1 MRAVIC
7 PAYLPNVAYFAYLTK
22 QGTSYFATDT
32 HYQKQTFRNRSE
44 IYGAN
49 GKLNLIIP
57 IIHKKQTFQLDQDVE
72 ISYEINWQKEHWKS
86 ICSAYRS
93 SPFFEYY
100 EADLAPFF
108 DKKTKSLFDLN
119 LSLIEKIMMLLELP
133 YSYQKISFHK
143 DKDQRID
150 ALSLNKSTKKSIFGF
165 SNQNFAYLTLA
176 LGTIFLLTSFLMQ
189 SNSTYMFADQ
199 ELDKEQLISPSD
211 SLESKEEMDDM
222 KQIDLLNNIDGS
234 FVNDQE
240 Y

>member
-22 QGTSYFATDT
+22 QETSYFATDT

-100 EADLAPFF
+100 EADLDPFF
-108 DKKTKSLFDLN
+108 DKKTKSLFDFN

-133 YSYQKISFHK
+133 YSFQKISFNK
-143 DKDQRID
+143 EKDQRID
-150 ALSLNKSTKKSIFGF
+150 ELLLAKKRPVIQQEKYIQVFVSKLGFIPNLSILDALFN
-165 SNQNFAYLTLA
+165 
-176 LGTIFLLTSFLMQ
+176 LGPNCAFYIKNAKTPI
-189 SNSTYMFADQ
+189 
-199 ELDKEQLISPSD
+199 
-211 SLESKEEMDDM
+211 
-222 KQIDLLNNIDGS
+222 
-234 FVNDQE
+234 
-240 Y
+240 

>member
-22 QGTSYFATDT
+22 QETSYFATDT

-49 GKLNLIIP
+49 GKLKLIIP

-100 EADLAPFF
+100 ETDLAPFF
-108 DKKTKSLFDLN
+108 DKKTKSLFDFN

-133 YSYQKISFHK
+133 YSFQKISFHNE
-143 DKDQRID
+143 KDQRID
-150 ALSLNKSTKKSIFGF
+150 ALLLAKKRPIIQQEKYIQVFDDKLGFIPNLSI
-165 SNQNFAYLTLA
+165 LDA
-176 LGTIFLLTSFLMQ
+176 LFNLGPNCAFYIK
-189 SNSTYMFADQ
+189 N
-199 ELDKEQLISPSD
+199 
-211 SLESKEEMDDM
+211 
-222 KQIDLLNNIDGS
+222 
-234 FVNDQE
+234 VNTPI
-240 Y
+240 

>member
-7 PAYLPNVAYFAYLTK
+7 QAYLPNVAYFAYLTK
-22 QGTSYFATDT
+22 QETSYFATYT

-44 IYGAN
+44 IYCAN

-57 IIHKKQTFQLDQDVE
+57 IIHKKQTFQLEQDVE

-143 DKDQRID
+143 EKDQRID
-150 ALSLNKSTKKSIFGF
+150 ALILAKKRPIITQEKYIQVFHDKLGFIPNLSI
-165 SNQNFAYLTLA
+165 LDA
-176 LGTIFLLTSFLMQ
+176 LFNLGPNCAFYIKNANTPI
-189 SNSTYMFADQ
+189 
-199 ELDKEQLISPSD
+199 
-211 SLESKEEMDDM
+211 
-222 KQIDLLNNIDGS
+222 
-234 FVNDQE
+234 
-240 Y
+240 

>member
-22 QGTSYFATDT
+22 QETSYFATDT

-100 EADLAPFF
+100 EADLDPFF
-108 DKKTKSLFDLN
+108 DKKTKSLFDFN

-133 YSYQKISFHK
+133 YSFQKISFNK
-143 DKDQRID
+143 EKDQRID
-150 ALSLNKSTKKSIFGF
+150 ELLLAKK
-165 SNQNFAYLTLA
+165 
-176 LGTIFLLTSFLMQ
+176 
-189 SNSTYMFADQ
+189 
-199 ELDKEQLISPSD
+199 
-211 SLESKEEMDDM
+211 
-222 KQIDLLNNIDGS
+222 DL
-234 FVNDQE
+234 
-240 Y
+240 

>member
-22 QGTSYFATDT
+22 QETSYFATDT

-57 IIHKKQTFQLDQDVE
+57 IIHKKQTFQLEQDVE

-100 EADLAPFF
+100 EADLDPFF

-143 DKDQRID
+143 EKDQRID
-150 ALSLNKSTKKSIFGF
+150 ALILAKKRPIITQEKYIQVFHDKLGFIPNLSI
-165 SNQNFAYLTLA
+165 LDA
-176 LGTIFLLTSFLMQ
+176 LFNLGPNCAFYIKNAKTPI
-189 SNSTYMFADQ
+189 
-199 ELDKEQLISPSD
+199 
-211 SLESKEEMDDM
+211 
-222 KQIDLLNNIDGS
+222 
-234 FVNDQE
+234 
-240 Y
+240 

>member
-22 QGTSYFATDT
+22 QETSYFATDT

-57 IIHKKQTFQLDQDVE
+57 IIHKKQTFQLEQDVE

-100 EADLAPFF
+100 EADLDPFF
-108 DKKTKSLFDLN
+108 DKKTKSLFDFN

-133 YSYQKISFHK
+133 YSFQKISFNK
-143 DKDQRID
+143 EKDQRID
-150 ALSLNKSTKKSIFGF
+150 ELLLAKKRPVIQQEKYIQVFVSKLGFIPNLSILDALFN
-165 SNQNFAYLTLA
+165 
-176 LGTIFLLTSFLMQ
+176 LGPNCAFYIKNAKTPI
-189 SNSTYMFADQ
+189 
-199 ELDKEQLISPSD
+199 
-211 SLESKEEMDDM
+211 
-222 KQIDLLNNIDGS
+222 
-234 FVNDQE
+234 
-240 Y
+240 

>member
-22 QGTSYFATDT
+22 QETSYFVTDT

-100 EADLAPFF
+100 EADLDPFF
-108 DKKTKSLFDLN
+108 DKKTKSLFDFN

-133 YSYQKISFHK
+133 YSFQKISFNK
-143 DKDQRID
+143 EKDQRID
-150 ALSLNKSTKKSIFGF
+150 ELLLAKKRPVIQQEKYIQVFVSKLGFIPNLSILDALFN
-165 SNQNFAYLTLA
+165 
-176 LGTIFLLTSFLMQ
+176 LGPNCAFYIKNAKTPI
-189 SNSTYMFADQ
+189 
-199 ELDKEQLISPSD
+199 
-211 SLESKEEMDDM
+211 
-222 KQIDLLNNIDGS
+222 
-234 FVNDQE
+234 
-240 Y
+240 

>member
-22 QGTSYFATDT
+22 QETSYFAKDT

-57 IIHKKQTFQLDQDVE
+57 IIHKKQTFQLEQDVE

-100 EADLAPFF
+100 EADLDPFF
-108 DKKTKSLFDLN
+108 DKKTKSLFDFN

-133 YSYQKISFHK
+133 YSFQKISFNK
-143 DKDQRID
+143 EKDQRID
-150 ALSLNKSTKKSIFGF
+150 ELLLAKKRPVIQQEKYIQVFVSKLGFIPNLSILDALFN
-165 SNQNFAYLTLA
+165 
-176 LGTIFLLTSFLMQ
+176 LGPNCAFYIKNAKTPI
-189 SNSTYMFADQ
+189 
-199 ELDKEQLISPSD
+199 
-211 SLESKEEMDDM
+211 
-222 KQIDLLNNIDGS
+222 
-234 FVNDQE
+234 
-240 Y
+240 

>member
-22 QGTSYFATDT
+22 QETSYFATDT

-143 DKDQRID
+143 EKDQRID
-150 ALSLNKSTKKSIFGF
+150 ELLLAKKRPVIQQEKYIQVFVSKLGFIPNLSILDALFN
-165 SNQNFAYLTLA
+165 
-176 LGTIFLLTSFLMQ
+176 LGPNCAFYIKNAKTPI
-189 SNSTYMFADQ
+189 
-199 ELDKEQLISPSD
+199 
-211 SLESKEEMDDM
+211 
-222 KQIDLLNNIDGS
+222 
-234 FVNDQE
+234 
-240 Y
+240 

>member
-22 QGTSYFATDT
+22 QETSYFATDT

-100 EADLAPFF
+100 EADLDPFF
-108 DKKTKSLFDLN
+108 DKKTKSLFDFN

-133 YSYQKISFHK
+133 YSFQKISFNK
-143 DKDQRID
+143 EKDQRID
-150 ALSLNKSTKKSIFGF
+150 ALILAKKRPIITQEKYIQVFHDKLEFIPNLSI
-165 SNQNFAYLTLA
+165 LDA
-176 LGTIFLLTSFLMQ
+176 LFNLGPNCAFYIKNANTPI
-189 SNSTYMFADQ
+189 
-199 ELDKEQLISPSD
+199 
-211 SLESKEEMDDM
+211 
-222 KQIDLLNNIDGS
+222 
-234 FVNDQE
+234 
-240 Y
+240 

>member
-7 PAYLPNVAYFAYLTK
+7 PAYLPNAAYFAYLTK
-22 QGTSYFATDT
+22 QETSYFATDT

-57 IIHKKQTFQLDQDVE
+57 IIHKKQTFQLDQEVE

-143 DKDQRID
+143 EKDQRID
-150 ALSLNKSTKKSIFGF
+150 ALILAKKRPIIPQEKYIQVFHDKLGFISNLSI
-165 SNQNFAYLTLA
+165 LDA
-176 LGTIFLLTSFLMQ
+176 LFNLGPNCAFYIKNANTPI
-189 SNSTYMFADQ
+189 
-199 ELDKEQLISPSD
+199 
-211 SLESKEEMDDM
+211 
-222 KQIDLLNNIDGS
+222 
-234 FVNDQE
+234 
-240 Y
+240 

>member
-22 QGTSYFATDT
+22 QETSYFATDT

-57 IIHKKQTFQLDQDVE
+57 IIHKKQTFQLDRDVE

-133 YSYQKISFHK
+133 FSYQKISFHK
-143 DKDQRID
+143 EKDQRID
-150 ALSLNKSTKKSIFGF
+150 ALLLAKKRPIIQQEKYIQVFDNKLGFIPNLSI
-165 SNQNFAYLTLA
+165 LDA
-176 LGTIFLLTSFLMQ
+176 LFNLGPNCAFYIKNANTPI
-189 SNSTYMFADQ
+189 
-199 ELDKEQLISPSD
+199 
-211 SLESKEEMDDM
+211 
-222 KQIDLLNNIDGS
+222 
-234 FVNDQE
+234 
-240 Y
+240 

>member
-22 QGTSYFATDT
+22 QETSYFATDT

-57 IIHKKQTFQLDQDVE
+57 IIHKKQTFQLEQDVE

-143 DKDQRID
+143 EKDQRID
-150 ALSLNKSTKKSIFGF
+150 ALILAKKRPIITQEKYIQVFHDKLEFIPNLSI
-165 SNQNFAYLTLA
+165 LDA
-176 LGTIFLLTSFLMQ
+176 LFNLGPNCAFYIKNAKTPI
-189 SNSTYMFADQ
+189 
-199 ELDKEQLISPSD
+199 
-211 SLESKEEMDDM
+211 
-222 KQIDLLNNIDGS
+222 
-234 FVNDQE
+234 
-240 Y
+240 

>member
-22 QGTSYFATDT
+22 QETSYFAKDT

-100 EADLAPFF
+100 EADLDPFF
-108 DKKTKSLFDLN
+108 DKKTKSLFDFN

-133 YSYQKISFHK
+133 YSFQKISFNK
-143 DKDQRID
+143 EKDQRID
-150 ALSLNKSTKKSIFGF
+150 ELLLAKKRPVIQQEKYIQVFVSKLGFIPNLSILDALFN
-165 SNQNFAYLTLA
+165 
-176 LGTIFLLTSFLMQ
+176 LGPNCAFYIKNAKTPI
-189 SNSTYMFADQ
+189 
-199 ELDKEQLISPSD
+199 
-211 SLESKEEMDDM
+211 
-222 KQIDLLNNIDGS
+222 
-234 FVNDQE
+234 
-240 Y
+240 

>member
-22 QGTSYFATDT
+22 QETSYFATDT

-57 IIHKKQTFQLDQDVE
+57 IIHKKQTFQLEQNVE

-133 YSYQKISFHK
+133 YSFQKISFNK
-143 DKDQRID
+143 EKDQRID
-150 ALSLNKSTKKSIFGF
+150 ELLLAKKRPVIQQEKYIQVFVSKLGFIPNLSILDALFN
-165 SNQNFAYLTLA
+165 
-176 LGTIFLLTSFLMQ
+176 LGPNCAFYIKNAKTPI
-189 SNSTYMFADQ
+189 
-199 ELDKEQLISPSD
+199 
-211 SLESKEEMDDM
+211 
-222 KQIDLLNNIDGS
+222 
-234 FVNDQE
+234 
-240 Y
+240 

>member
-22 QGTSYFATDT
+22 QETSYFATDT
-32 HYQKQTFRNRSE
+32 HYKKQTFRNRSE

-57 IIHKKQTFQLDQDVE
+57 IIHKKQTFQLEQDVE

-100 EADLAPFF
+100 EADLDPFF
-108 DKKTKSLFDLN
+108 DKKTKSLFDFN

-133 YSYQKISFHK
+133 YSFQKISFNK
-143 DKDQRID
+143 EKDQRID
-150 ALSLNKSTKKSIFGF
+150 ELLLAKKRPVIQQEKYIQVFVSKLGFIPNLSIMDALFN
-165 SNQNFAYLTLA
+165 
-176 LGTIFLLTSFLMQ
+176 LGPNCAFYIKNAKTPI
-189 SNSTYMFADQ
+189 
-199 ELDKEQLISPSD
+199 
-211 SLESKEEMDDM
+211 
-222 KQIDLLNNIDGS
+222 
-234 FVNDQE
+234 
-240 Y
+240 

>member
-22 QGTSYFATDT
+22 QETSYFATDT

-44 IYGAN
+44 IYGEN

-57 IIHKKQTFQLDQDVE
+57 IIHKKQTFQLEQDVE

-100 EADLAPFF
+100 EADLDPFF
-108 DKKTKSLFDLN
+108 DKKTKSLFDFN

-133 YSYQKISFHK
+133 YSFQKISFNK
-143 DKDQRID
+143 EKDQRID
-150 ALSLNKSTKKSIFGF
+150 ELLLAKKRPVIQQEKYIQVFVSKLGFIPNLSILDALFN
-165 SNQNFAYLTLA
+165 
-176 LGTIFLLTSFLMQ
+176 LGPNCAFYIKNAKTPI
-189 SNSTYMFADQ
+189 
-199 ELDKEQLISPSD
+199 
-211 SLESKEEMDDM
+211 
-222 KQIDLLNNIDGS
+222 
-234 FVNDQE
+234 
-240 Y
+240 

>member
-22 QGTSYFATDT
+22 QETSYFATDT

-57 IIHKKQTFQLDQDVE
+57 IIHKKQTFQLEQDVE

-86 ICSAYRS
+86 IYSAYRS

-133 YSYQKISFHK
+133 FSYQKISFHK
-143 DKDQRID
+143 EKDQRID
-150 ALSLNKSTKKSIFGF
+150 ALLLAKKRPIIPQEKYIQVFHDKLGFIPNLSI
-165 SNQNFAYLTLA
+165 LDA
-176 LGTIFLLTSFLMQ
+176 LFNLGPNCAFYIKNANTPI
-189 SNSTYMFADQ
+189 
-199 ELDKEQLISPSD
+199 
-211 SLESKEEMDDM
+211 
-222 KQIDLLNNIDGS
+222 
-234 FVNDQE
+234 
-240 Y
+240 

>member
-22 QGTSYFATDT
+22 QETSYFATDT

-100 EADLAPFF
+100 EADLDPFF
-108 DKKTKSLFDLN
+108 DKKTKSLFDFN

-133 YSYQKISFHK
+133 YSFQKISFNK
-143 DKDQRID
+143 EKDQRID
-150 ALSLNKSTKKSIFGF
+150 ELLLAKKRPVIQQEKYIQVFVSKLGFIPNLSILDALFN
-165 SNQNFAYLTLA
+165 
-176 LGTIFLLTSFLMQ
+176 LGPNCAFYIKNANTPI
-189 SNSTYMFADQ
+189 
-199 ELDKEQLISPSD
+199 
-211 SLESKEEMDDM
+211 
-222 KQIDLLNNIDGS
+222 
-234 FVNDQE
+234 
-240 Y
+240 